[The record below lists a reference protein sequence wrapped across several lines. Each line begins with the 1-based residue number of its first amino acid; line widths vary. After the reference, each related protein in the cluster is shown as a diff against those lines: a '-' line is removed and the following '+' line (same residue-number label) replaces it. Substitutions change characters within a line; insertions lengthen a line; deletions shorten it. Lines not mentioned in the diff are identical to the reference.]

1 MAMNSEMTEPVL
13 RRLAET
19 LELDADAILA
29 EMDSDA
35 VTYAIEENRKL
46 AQIFQINGTPTFI
59 MGDELV
65 RGYVPLNDMRMI
77 VEDIRDNS

>member
-1 MAMNSEMTEPVL
+1 
-13 RRLAET
+13 
-19 LELDADAILA
+19 
-29 EMDSDA
+29 
-35 VTYAIEENRKL
+35 
-46 AQIFQINGTPTFI
+46 